1 MTTAGRTAASARF
14 AWRCAVG
21 VAVTEA
27 GDCVC
32 VERTGS
38 TGSEWEGRRKNTLRW
53 ALASERERREAGMNF
68 PRGYGTAA
76 TLASDGHF
84 AAEVGAMTM
93 G

>member
-32 VERTGS
+32 VEPPPGANGR
-38 TGSEWEGRRKNTLRW
+38 EGGKARCDG
-53 ALASERERREAGMNF
+53 RERREAGF
-68 PRGYGTAA
+68 PRGCGTAA
-76 TLASDGHF
+76 TLASDGHC
-84 AAEVGAMTM
+84 AAEVDAMTV

>member
-32 VERTGS
+32 VEPAGS
-38 TGSEWEGRRKNTLRW
+38 TGSEWEGRRKSTLRW
-53 ALASERERREAGMNF
+53 ALASEREPREAGF

-76 TLASDGHF
+76 TLASDGHC
-84 AAEVGAMTM
+84 AAEVDAMTV